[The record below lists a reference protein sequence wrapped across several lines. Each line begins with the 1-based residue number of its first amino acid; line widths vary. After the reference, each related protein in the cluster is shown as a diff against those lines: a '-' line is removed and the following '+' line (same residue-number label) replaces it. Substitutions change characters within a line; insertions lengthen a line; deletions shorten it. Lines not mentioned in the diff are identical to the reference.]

1 MPTFLLYW
9 SGIITTFLSDYQID
23 GRLEQEYDLL
33 NNKKGSDSTM
43 KHRPMTKEERAYTDE
58 QTLRDLRREACKE
71 INNMDERE
79 LQNLIWKLH
88 QRKR

>member
-9 SGIITTFLSDYQID
+9 SGIITTFLSYYQID

-79 LQNLIWKLH
+79 LQNLIWKLR

>member
-1 MPTFLLYW
+1 
-9 SGIITTFLSDYQID
+9 
-23 GRLEQEYDLL
+23 
-33 NNKKGSDSTM
+33 M

-71 INNMDERE
+71 IYNRAARE
-79 LQNLIWKLH
+79 LSNLLWKLR

>member
-1 MPTFLLYW
+1 M
-9 SGIITTFLSDYQID
+9 
-23 GRLEQEYDLL
+23 YDLA

-79 LQNLIWKLH
+79 LQNLIWKLR

>member
-1 MPTFLLYW
+1 MFLCFCM
-9 SGIITTFLSDYQID
+9 IFLTCFSYYRVD
-23 GRLEQEYDLL
+23 GRLKQEYDLL
-33 NNKKGSDSTM
+33 NNKKGSDSM

-79 LQNLIWKLH
+79 LQNLIWKLR

>member
-1 MPTFLLYW
+1 
-9 SGIITTFLSDYQID
+9 
-23 GRLEQEYDLL
+23 
-33 NNKKGSDSTM
+33 M

-79 LQNLIWKLH
+79 LQNLIWKL
-88 QRKR
+88 RKRKR